1 MDMRMG
7 QNLWHFPNVNRAFTI
22 CFGVNS
28 RVYEGD
34 DQQPHTKGKHIQFQ
48 NVLCLKWPVAY
59 LRASHRA
66 LAFMSTFLKH
76 IGFLQQLPNCLGQQ
90 LQVDLDIT

>member
-1 MDMRMG
+1 MG